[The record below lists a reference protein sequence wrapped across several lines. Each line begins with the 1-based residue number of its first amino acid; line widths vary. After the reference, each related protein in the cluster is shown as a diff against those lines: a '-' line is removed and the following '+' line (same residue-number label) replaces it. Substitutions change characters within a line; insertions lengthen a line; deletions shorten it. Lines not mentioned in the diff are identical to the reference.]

1 MALDETRVSRRLTS
15 RFTPRLPRTTNGVR
29 REHRIQRSR
38 VVLIAPRSELQERSR
53 AACSLTSQTVCA
65 PRFRCSFAD
74 SWSADGLGSLRQA
87 SATSCFASFI
97 VPKERVPSTLT
108 PVADR
113 ARPDGASRRSPSARS
128 AGRTRRWVRRDLRGQ
143 LRDPPRSPSCS
154 RDADESVPSLT
165 FPDEEQGPKELLPRR
180 RRSAPEMLGPKERVI
195 CGFTLV
201 AHRERAGR
209 PSSSV
214 STRPSGRVHRLARP
228 SRDRSPSSPPRR
240 SCEHER
246 RFCRFVASDG
256 HLAGARAPGP
266 RSPKTRGEARDSAVS
281 PHLAVGLPSLPPDA
295 SGRVRFDQPR
305 GRERRSVTCEDPG
318 PTVHAIARAS
328 ARPSGSPPR
337 RERPESL
344 SMAAHEAIT

>member
-1 MALDETRVSRRLTS
+1 VPPTRSEERTGSGSGEPEPGAPHGTHAAMALDETRVSRRLTS

-97 VPKERVPSTLT
+97 VPKERVPPTLT

-180 RRSAPEMLGPKERVI
+180 RRSR
-195 CGFTLV
+195 
-201 AHRERAGR
+201 
-209 PSSSV
+209 
-214 STRPSGRVHRLARP
+214 TRDARP
-228 SRDRSPSSPPRR
+228 QRARHLRFHAGCPS
-240 SCEHER
+240 
-246 RFCRFVASDG
+246 
-256 HLAGARAPGP
+256 
-266 RSPKTRGEARDSAVS
+266 
-281 PHLAVGLPSLPPDA
+281 
-295 SGRVRFDQPR
+295 
-305 GRERRSVTCEDPG
+305 
-318 PTVHAIARAS
+318 
-328 ARPSGSPPR
+328 
-337 RERPESL
+337 
-344 SMAAHEAIT
+344 